1 MTIPSFFIHVPAEE
15 YHADARAGKF
25 LSSHLLGDFRRS
37 PSLYRKK
44 LAGEIL
50 PTESPALLLGRA
62 AHCLILEGRAAFDE
76 EFLVSNGPV
85 NPKTG
90 EAYGRTTKAHA
101 EWAAAQTRTVISETE
116 FGFLV
121 KLQKSVWLHRAASEL
136 LAEGFAEGTVRRVYC
151 GMPCQIRCDWMCPE
165 GLVDLKTCDNLDY
178 FEAAARAYGYVHQMA
193 FYRAILRE
201 ASGETAP
208 VHLIAIE
215 KNEPLRCGVWR
226 IADAVLDEAEHQN
239 EAAIAR
245 LLECRRTD
253 SWPTGY
259 EDVRLLCDL

>member
-1 MTIPSFFIHVPAEE
+1 MNVPSHFVRVPAEE
-15 YHADARAGKF
+15 YHADARAGRY

-37 PSLYRKK
+37 PALYRKK
-44 LAGEIL
+44 TTGEI
-50 PTESPALLLGRA
+50 PPSDSPALLLGRA
-62 AHCLILEGRAAFDE
+62 AHSLILEGRAAFDG
-76 EFLVSNGPV
+76 EFLVSDGPT

-90 EAYGRTTKAHA
+90 EPFGRLSKAYQ
-101 EWAAAQTRTVISETE
+101 EWAAEQTRAVVSEKD

-121 KLQKSVWLHRAASEL
+121 KLQRAVWLNRIASEL

-151 GMPCQIRCDWMCPE
+151 GTPCQIRCDWFGPA
-165 GLVDLKTCDNLDY
+165 GLVDLKTCDNLDC
-178 FEAAARAYGYVHQMA
+178 FEVAARAYGYVHQMA

-201 ASGETAP
+201 ASGETVP
-208 VHLIAIE
+208 VHLIAVE

-226 IADAVLDEAEHQN
+226 VADAVLDEAERQN
-239 EAAIAR
+239 EAAVAR

-253 SWPTGY
+253 TWPTGY

>member
-1 MTIPSFFIHVPAEE
+1 MHIPSCFIHVPAEE

-37 PSLYRKK
+37 PSLYHKK
-44 LAGEIL
+44 LTGEI
-50 PTESPALLLGRA
+50 PPSESPALLLGRA
-62 AHCLILEGRAAFDE
+62 AHSLILEGRAAFDE
-76 EFLVSNGPV
+76 EFRVSNGPL

-90 EAYGRTTKAHA
+90 EAYGRLTKAYA
-101 EWAAAQTRTVISETE
+101 EWAAEQTRAVVSEKD

-121 KLQKSVWLHRAASEL
+121 KLQRAVWLNRVASEL
-136 LAEGFAEGTVRRVYC
+136 LAEGFAEGTVR
-151 GMPCQIRCDWMCPE
+151 
-165 GLVDLKTCDNLDY
+165 LVDLKTCDSLDY
-178 FEAAARAYGYVHQMA
+178 FEGSARAYGYAHQMA

-201 ASGETAP
+201 ATEETVP
-208 VHLIAIE
+208 VHLIAVE

-226 IADAVLDEAEHQN
+226 VADAVLDEAERQN
-239 EAAIAR
+239 AAAIAR

-253 SWPTGY
+253 TWPTGY

>member
-1 MTIPSFFIHVPAEE
+1 MTVPPCFIHIPAEE

-37 PSLYRKK
+37 PSLYHKK
-44 LAGEIL
+44 LTGEI
-50 PTESPALLLGRA
+50 PPSESPALLLGRA
-62 AHCLILEGRAAFDE
+62 AHSLILEGRAAFDE
-76 EFLVSNGPV
+76 EFRVSNGPL

-90 EAYGRTTKAHA
+90 EAYGRLTKAYA
-101 EWAAAQTRTVISETE
+101 EWAAEQTRAIVSEKD

-121 KLQKSVWLHRAASEL
+121 KLQKSVWLNRAASEL

-151 GMPCQIRCDWMCPE
+151 GTPCQIRCDWMCPS

-178 FEAAARAYGYVHQMA
+178 FEGAARAYGYVHQMA

-201 ASGETAP
+201 ATGETVP
-208 VHLIAIE
+208 VHLIAVE
-215 KNEPLRCGVWR
+215 KAEPLRCGVWR
-226 IADAVLDEAEHQN
+226 ISEAVLGEAERQN
-239 EAAIAR
+239 EVAIAR
-245 LLECRRTD
+245 LLECRRAD

>member
-1 MTIPSFFIHVPAEE
+1 
-15 YHADARAGKF
+15 
-25 LSSHLLGDFRRS
+25 
-37 PSLYRKK
+37 
-44 LAGEIL
+44 
-50 PTESPALLLGRA
+50 
-62 AHCLILEGRAAFDE
+62 
-76 EFLVSNGPV
+76 
-85 NPKTG
+85 
-90 EAYGRTTKAHA
+90 
-101 EWAAAQTRTVISETE
+101 
-116 FGFLV
+116 
-121 KLQKSVWLHRAASEL
+121 
-136 LAEGFAEGTVRRVYC
+136 
-151 GMPCQIRCDWMCPE
+151 MCPE

-208 VHLIAIE
+208 VHLIAVE